1 MKGMV
6 KNLVEKGNL
15 EKPLIIYNRTRKRSE
30 ELAAKLP
37 EGKTEIIDSL
47 EDGIKKADII
57 FTIVSNDAVVQSV
70 YQDLLKGD
78 VAGKLFVDCS
88 TIHPDTTNKVAKLV
102 TDKAAQF
109 VASPVF
115 GAPPAAEAGML
126 V

>member
-1 MKGMV
+1 MV

-15 EKPLIIYNRTRKRSE
+15 DKPLILYNRTRKRSE

-37 EGKTEIIDSL
+37 EGKTEIVDSL
-47 EDGIKKADII
+47 EEGIKKADII
-57 FTIVSNDAVVQSV
+57 FTIVSNDAAVQSV
-70 YQDLLKGD
+70 FEDLLKGD

-88 TIHPDTTNKVAKLV
+88 TIHPDTTDQVAKSV
-102 TDKAAQF
+102 TDKGAQF

-115 GAPPAAEAGML
+115 GAPPAAEAGQL